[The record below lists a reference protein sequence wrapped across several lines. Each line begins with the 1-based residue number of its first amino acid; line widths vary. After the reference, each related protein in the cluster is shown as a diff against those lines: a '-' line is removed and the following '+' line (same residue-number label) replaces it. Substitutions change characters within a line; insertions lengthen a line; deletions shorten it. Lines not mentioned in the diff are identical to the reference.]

1 MLRNFLAGKSRKG
14 RSILMQRIKDYLP
27 MLAGVS
33 LIALGLCL
41 PLGMSLDSMRL
52 IDLFVMFIANGT

>member
-1 MLRNFLAGKSRKG
+1 
-14 RSILMQRIKDYLP
+14 MQRIKEYAP

-41 PLGMSLDSMRL
+41 PLGMSFDSVRL
-52 IDLFVMFIANGT
+52 IDLFVMLLANGT

>member
-1 MLRNFLAGKSRKG
+1 MSDG
-14 RSILMQRIKDYLP
+14 REGMVELMHRRMKEYGP

-41 PLGMSLDSMRL
+41 PLGMTFDSLRL
-52 IDLFVMFIANGT
+52 IDFFVMLISKVS